1 MPPFIPDTKV
11 AERYTISRITVW
23 RWAAAGRLPKPK
35 KLSPGCTRWD
45 EEELEAAETAL
56 AGEGV

>member
-11 AERYTISRITVW
+11 AERYGISRITVW
-23 RWAAAGRLPKPK
+23 RWSANGQLPKPH

-45 EEELEAAETAL
+45 VADLEATETERSGASK
-56 AGEGV
+56 